1 LVNPGIVHVIGA
13 SGSGTTTLGM
23 ALATSLGRLHL
34 DTDDFYWVPTDPP
47 YRETR
52 PIEQRLALMQ
62 AAVTASGAAGCVVS
76 GSLDDWGDRLVP
88 QLRLVT
94 FLRVPTDV
102 RIARLKAR
110 EAQRFGA
117 AIEPGGERYEEYQA
131 FIAWAA
137 EYESGALPGRN
148 LRRHEAWLAD
158 LPCPVLRLDGT
169 QPTNVLVDAVR
180 QYTSPHSMA
189 RGRQAKLAG

>member
-1 LVNPGIVHVIGA
+1 MPDELISPSIVHVVGA
-13 SGSGTTTLGM
+13 SGSGTTTLGV
-23 ALATSLGRLHL
+23 ALATRLGCPHL

-52 PIEQRLALMQ
+52 PIEQRLTLMQ
-62 AAVTASGAAGCVVS
+62 AAVTASGTAGCVVS

-88 QLRLVT
+88 RLRLVA

-102 RIARLKAR
+102 RITRLKAR
-110 EAQRFGA
+110 EARRFGA
-117 AIEPGGERYEEYQA
+117 AIESGGERYEEYQA

-158 LPCPVLRLDGT
+158 LPCPVMRLDGT
-169 QPTNVLVDAVR
+169 WPTAALVDAVR
-180 QYTSPHSMA
+180 GQLGALGSGM
-189 RGRQAKLAG
+189 